1 MNGIQLP
8 VKITKSKKCKRCTM
22 RYKVIFD
29 KCPHCKDI
37 PDGKMLEEHIQR
49 YHERLQA
56 NAKLGFIFLGVMS
69 FLTVV
74 LVLLAI

>member
-1 MNGIQLP
+1 
-8 VKITKSKKCKRCTM
+8 M

-29 KCPHCKDI
+29 ACPYCKDI
-37 PDGKMLEEHIQR
+37 PDGKELEDHIQR

-56 NAKLGFIFLGVMS
+56 NAKLGFIFLGVTS
-69 FLTVV
+69 LLAVV